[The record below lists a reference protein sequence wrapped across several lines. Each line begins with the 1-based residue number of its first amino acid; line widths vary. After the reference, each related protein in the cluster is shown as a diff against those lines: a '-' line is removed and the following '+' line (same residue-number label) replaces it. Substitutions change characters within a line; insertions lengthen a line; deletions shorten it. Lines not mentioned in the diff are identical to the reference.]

1 MQNNN
6 IFTKQFSVYEADL
19 SDIGLGISPCIII
32 QNDIGNRYSPTT
44 IVMPI
49 VPQKSEQLYLYFK
62 INLKMFGDMYVLAS
76 CVKCISK
83 SRLKT
88 KYPLEII
95 DNKQDIEK
103 ICQYYLASSGMKAIC
118 VSNKKEIVE
127 LTESELSELY
137 IESAEC

>member
-19 SDIGLGISPCIII
+19 SDIGLGISPCIIV
-32 QNDIGNRYSPTT
+32 QNDIGNRHSPTT

-49 VPQKSEQLYLYFK
+49 VPQKSEKHYLYFK
-62 INLKMFGDMYVLAS
+62 INLKTFGDMYVLAS

-88 KYPLEII
+88 NNPLEII
-95 DNKQDIEK
+95 DNKQAIEK
-103 ICQYYLASSGMKAIC
+103 IHQYYLASSGMKAIC
-118 VSNKKEIVE
+118 VSGKKEVID

-137 IESAEC
+137 IESSEC

>member
-1 MQNNN
+1 
-6 IFTKQFSVYEADL
+6 
-19 SDIGLGISPCIII
+19 
-32 QNDIGNRYSPTT
+32 
-44 IVMPI
+44 
-49 VPQKSEQLYLYFK
+49 
-62 INLKMFGDMYVLAS
+62 MYVLAS

-118 VSNKKEIVE
+118 ISNKKEIVE

-137 IESAEC
+137 VESAEC

>member
-1 MQNNN
+1 MQTDF

-32 QNDIGNRYSPTT
+32 QNDIGNKYSPTT
-44 IVMPI
+44 IIMPI
-49 VPQKSEQLYLYFK
+49 VPQKLEGHYLFFK
-62 INLKMFGDMYVLAS
+62 INLNTLGNMYVLAS

-83 SRLKT
+83 SRLTT

-95 DNKQDIEK
+95 ENKQIIEK
-103 ICQYYLASSGMKAIC
+103 IYQYYLANSGMKAIWI
-118 VSNKKEIVE
+118 SGKKEIVD
-127 LTESELSELY
+127 LTELELSQLY